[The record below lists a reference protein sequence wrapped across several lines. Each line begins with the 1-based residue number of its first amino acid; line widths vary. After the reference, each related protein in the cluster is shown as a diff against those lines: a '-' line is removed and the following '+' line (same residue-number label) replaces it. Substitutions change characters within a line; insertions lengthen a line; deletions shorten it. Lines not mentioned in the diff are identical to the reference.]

1 MSEINVEVLRRRSE
15 LLAQIRQFFMSHE
28 YWEVETPLV
37 SHDTCIDRWLD
48 PFELNI
54 QGERCFLQ
62 TSPEFAMKRLLCK
75 GADSIFQICKAFRK
89 GELGANHN
97 PEFTM
102 LEWYSTR
109 KTLPD
114 QITFV
119 ESIIS
124 EMLSFTISKGWLPAG
139 TEFKFQQMTYES
151 AFQRYT
157 GLSAMS
163 SELSELESVAARFG
177 WQTNSSVR
185 NDRDDILNFILANAI
200 EPELAKLQA
209 VSITDYPATQSALA
223 TIKEGEHPVADR
235 FEMYLNGIE
244 ICNGY
249 QELTDPH
256 ELRERMQTESRKRRK
271 NGISEYP
278 VESYLLQTM
287 EAYRLPECSGVA
299 LGIDRLVMILLGQ
312 ETLQDVIAFP
322 FPNA

>member
-1 MSEINVEVLRRRSE
+1 MSDTKLEVLQRRSE
-15 LLAQIRQFFMSHE
+15 LLFQVRQFFKSYG
-28 YWEVETPLV
+28 YWEIDTPLV

-62 TSPEFAMKRLLCK
+62 TSPEFAMKRLLCE

-89 GELGANHN
+89 GESGANHN

-102 LEWYSTR
+102 LEWYSTQ

-114 QITFV
+114 QIKFV
-119 ESIIS
+119 EYLFNDL
-124 EMLSFTISKGWLPAG
+124 LSFVISKEWLPAR

-151 AFQRYT
+151 AFQRYA
-157 GLSAMS
+157 GISAMNS
-163 SELSELESVAARFG
+163 TLTELEALASKFG
-177 WQTNSSVR
+177 WKTNSLATD
-185 NDRDDILNFILANAI
+185 DRDDLLNYILASVV

-223 TIKEGEHPVADR
+223 TIRQEEFPVADR

-249 QELTDPH
+249 QELTDPQ
-256 ELRERMQTESRKRRK
+256 ELRERMQAENKKRRE
-271 NGISEYP
+271 NGISEFP
-278 VESYLLQTM
+278 VKSFLLQEM
-287 EAYRLPECSGVA
+287 AEHRLPECSGVA

-312 ETLQDVIAFP
+312 ETLQDVLAFP
-322 FPNA
+322 FSNA